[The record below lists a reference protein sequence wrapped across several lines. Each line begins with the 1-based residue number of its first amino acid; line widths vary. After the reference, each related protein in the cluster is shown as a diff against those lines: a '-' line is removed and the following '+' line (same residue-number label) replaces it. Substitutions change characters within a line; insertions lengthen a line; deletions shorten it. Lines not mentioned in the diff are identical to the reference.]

1 MTKKYI
7 SVVLCVFV
15 LASSQLALAGAE
27 SELYMTSKGRIAP
40 TSHFPG
46 LVVWNTING
55 DQMSSIVQTQDGP
68 MKVEAT
74 LKSSDSCAQEDLS
87 LCFEAEITQV
97 YRTDVF
103 AQGDTYLLGI
113 DLVGKKTYI
122 SFTSGFFENVDI
134 TIDLQKI
141 VLS

>member
-1 MTKKYI
+1 
-7 SVVLCVFV
+7 
-15 LASSQLALAGAE
+15 
-27 SELYMTSKGRIAP
+27 
-40 TSHFPG
+40 
-46 LVVWNTING
+46 
-55 DQMSSIVQTQDGP
+55 
-68 MKVEAT
+68 MKVEAILT
-74 LKSSDSCAQEDLS
+74 SSDSCMQEDLS

-113 DLVGKKTYI
+113 DPVGKKTYI

-134 TIDLQKI
+134 TIDLQKM

>member
-7 SVVLCVFV
+7 SVVLCIFV
-15 LASSQLALAGAE
+15 LASFQLALAGAE

-55 DQMSSIVQTQDGP
+55 DHMLSIVQTQDGP

-74 LKSSDSCAQEDLS
+74 LKSSESCSQEDLS

-97 YRTDVF
+97 YRTDAF
-103 AQGDTYLLGI
+103 SQGDTFLLGI
-113 DLVGKKTYI
+113 DLVGKKSYI
-122 SFTSGFFENVDI
+122 SFTSGFFENVDV

-141 VLS
+141 LLR